1 MAVFCSTHFNFNEFE
16 TIKKNNDTVGIV
28 GINDSTPT
36 VIFWKKKL
44 VNENVGA
51 NSYTH
56 LFQIT
61 RAASSVGS
69 AASSDDASV
78 AAASSIATGSDDN
91 ASIGIADAN
100 SVAAASSIADANSVA
115 AGSVA
120 AANSVADDSS
130 ITDDD
135 DDFESDNNDDFEKD
149 SDSDVSDDA
158 YNTLTITNDDKYL
171 QVQDNSKC
179 AIHALN
185 NLLKG
190 EYFTTV
196 EMTNDET
203 GIINFPEDHEDKP
216 GNVKQKIDLLK
227 KKYYE
232 TNNKAGV
239 NLFAVGILLNHY
251 NPNFF
256 GNICG
261 KTSGSSYSIAIISI
275 ALNMFGYTTNDIN
288 LNHADIFKTLTEL
301 RANDNFVGMILN
313 TSSTETGRGGHYI
326 AIRRGNDNNS
336 FILVDSYKNVNQ
348 GSPAEAVISD
358 PIPLNNADETKN
370 FISNWLS
377 VNTHYQYISN
387 PVYKVTKNKE
397 DAEQNFN
404 EIIVNAS
411 VTEGGRK
418 SSTKKRRRR
427 SASIAHSTN
436 PVVHQRYKTKRRK
449 SPSKPRRKSS
459 TRKRR

>member
-1 MAVFCSTHFNFNEFE
+1 MAVFCSTPFNFNEFE

-28 GINDSTPT
+28 GITDSTPT
-36 VIFWKKKL
+36 VVFWKNKL
-44 VNENVGA
+44 VNDNVGA

-56 LFQIT
+56 FFQIT

-78 AAASSIATGSDDN
+78 AAASIGSDE
-91 ASIGIADAN
+91 
-100 SVAAASSIADANSVA
+100 
-115 AGSVA
+115 
-120 AANSVADDSS
+120 DSGYH
-130 ITDDD
+130 
-135 DDFESDNNDDFEKD
+135 DDFEKDSDEDSVYHDDFEKD
-149 SDSDVSDDA
+149 SDSADKH
-158 YNTLTITNDDKYL
+158 NTLTITNDDNYL

-196 EMTNDET
+196 EMTNDEN
-203 GIINFPEDHEDKP
+203 GIIYFPENTEDKP

-239 NLFAVGILLNHY
+239 NLFAVGTVLKQY
-251 NPNFF
+251 APNQFDM
-256 GNICG
+256 ICNAKPG
-261 KTSGSSYSIAIISI
+261 DSYETAIITI
-275 ALNMFGYTTNDIN
+275 ALNLFGYLTDEIN
-288 LNHADIFKTLTEL
+288 STDIFNALKNTK
-301 RANDNFVGMILN
+301 DDFVGMILN
-313 TSSTETGRGGHYI
+313 TSSTVNGRGGHYI
-326 AIRRGNDNNS
+326 AIRRVTDTND
-336 FILVDSYKNVNQ
+336 FILVDSYKKVNQ
-348 GSPAEAVISD
+348 GSLAEAVISD

>member
-1 MAVFCSTHFNFNEFE
+1 MAVFCSTPFNFNEFE

-44 VNENVGA
+44 ENENVGA

-69 AASSDDASV
+69 AASSDEDSV
-78 AAASSIATGSDDN
+78 YH
-91 ASIGIADAN
+91 
-100 SVAAASSIADANSVA
+100 
-115 AGSVA
+115 
-120 AANSVADDSS
+120 
-130 ITDDD
+130 
-135 DDFESDNNDDFEKD
+135 DDFEKDSDEDSVYPDDFEKD
-149 SDSDVSDDA
+149 SDSADKH
-158 YNTLTITNDDKYL
+158 NILTITNDDNYL

-196 EMTNDET
+196 DITDDERH
-203 GIINFPEDHEDKP
+203 IIDFSTSDDLIED
-216 GNVKQKIDLLK
+216 VKQKINLLK
-227 KKYYE
+227 KKYYD
-232 TNNKAGV
+232 TNDKAGV
-239 NLFAVGILLNHY
+239 NLFAVGTVLKQYAH
-251 NPNFF
+251 NFL

-261 KTSGSSYSIAIISI
+261 ETSGSSYSIEIISI
-275 ALNMFGYTTNDIN
+275 ALNMFGYLTNEIN
-288 LNHADIFKTLTEL
+288 QADIFKTLTDL

-313 TSSTETGRGGHYI
+313 TSSTENGREGHYI

-336 FILVDSYKNVNQ
+336 FILVDSFKKVNQ
-348 GSPAEAVISD
+348 GSPAEAVTSS
-358 PIPLNNADETKN
+358 PIPLNTADETKN

-387 PVYKVTKNKE
+387 PVYKVTKNKK
-397 DAEQNFN
+397 DAENNFN
-404 EIIVNAS
+404 NLIVNAS